1 MRRCRAASGRAFPVD
16 IRLRVMDAIR
26 KIIPDPI
33 AMKCSRSSE
42 RPTIDPAIWRV
53 GSSPDEKTVGASTK
67 AKKIKPPSQTTSESS
82 IRNLKNAMGEIIRR
96 NQLNQLSTGRTIAV
110 TYSFVHNC
118 LPSSFPIGLE
128 EISHMHMQHSL
139 TAVDVNFVS
148 LQAAVFCVQCELLS
162 ENNTPR
168 CLACG
173 SGAVLSLSRVLGGS
187 LRTQQTAHLIADAE
201 LDRLVRS
208 LLYTVPN
215 SAPQVAEFDEYR
227 REDEENAVELRGIAT
242 GIATVSTRHR
252 MRPRH
257 HGPVAM
263 PHPLMNAGEIDLEPG
278 ISIIAEK
285 AQALTGATGAAIA
298 LRRGNE
304 IVCRARTGR
313 TAPDIGV
320 RLQTDS
326 GLSAECV
333 RTGEVLMCNDAE
345 SNPRVDWA
353 TCRRM
358 GVRSI
363 LVAPLRHF
371 RRTLGVFEVL
381 SSTPHA
387 FDNNDVATMQFLS
400 GMMVAAI
407 SRLSS
412 LQPAPPIASGE

>member
-1 MRRCRAASGRAFPVD
+1 
-16 IRLRVMDAIR
+16 
-26 KIIPDPI
+26 
-33 AMKCSRSSE
+33 
-42 RPTIDPAIWRV
+42 
-53 GSSPDEKTVGASTK
+53 
-67 AKKIKPPSQTTSESS
+67 
-82 IRNLKNAMGEIIRR
+82 
-96 NQLNQLSTGRTIAV
+96 
-110 TYSFVHNC
+110 
-118 LPSSFPIGLE
+118 
-128 EISHMHMQHSL
+128 MHTQRSL
-139 TAVDVNFVS
+139 TATDVNFVS
-148 LQAAVFCVQCELLS
+148 LQSAVFCVQCELLS
-162 ENNTPR
+162 NNNTPR

-173 SGAVLSLSRVLGGS
+173 SVAVLSLSRVLGGS
-187 LRTQQTAHLIADAE
+187 LHGQPTAHLIADAE

-208 LLYTVPN
+208 LLYTVP
-215 SAPQVAEFDEYR
+215 QVAEAENEQNQDEYR
-227 REDEENAVELRGIAT
+227 IGENAVDEHALALPV
-242 GIATVSTRHR
+242 AASFSSRHR

-257 HGPVAM
+257 HGPLPM
-263 PHPLMNAGEIDLEPG
+263 PHPLLNAGDINLEPG

-285 AQALTGATGAAIA
+285 AQVLTGATGAAIA

-326 GLSAECV
+326 GLSGECV
-333 RTGEVLMCNDAE
+333 RTGEVLLCNDAE

-353 TCRRM
+353 SCRRM

-381 SSTPHA
+381 SSTPGA

-400 GMMVAAI
+400 GMMVATI

-412 LQPAPPIASGE
+412 LQPAPPVASGE

>member
-1 MRRCRAASGRAFPVD
+1 
-16 IRLRVMDAIR
+16 
-26 KIIPDPI
+26 
-33 AMKCSRSSE
+33 
-42 RPTIDPAIWRV
+42 
-53 GSSPDEKTVGASTK
+53 
-67 AKKIKPPSQTTSESS
+67 
-82 IRNLKNAMGEIIRR
+82 
-96 NQLNQLSTGRTIAV
+96 
-110 TYSFVHNC
+110 
-118 LPSSFPIGLE
+118 
-128 EISHMHMQHSL
+128 MQRSL
-139 TAVDVNFVS
+139 TATDVNFVS
-148 LQAAVFCVQCELLS
+148 LQSAIFCVQCEVLS

-187 LRTQQTAHLIADAE
+187 LRGQRTAHLIADAE

-215 SAPQVAEFDEYR
+215 SVPNGVSQISVGPEIEYSP
-227 REDEENAVELRGIAT
+227 EAT
-242 GIATVSTRHR
+242 FSTRHH

-257 HGPVAM
+257 HHRGQASAQPA
-263 PHPLMNAGEIDLEPG
+263 PIDTGEIDPEPG

-285 AQALTGATGAAIA
+285 AQTLTGATGAAIA

-304 IVCRARTGR
+304 IICRARTGR

-333 RTGEVLMCNDAE
+333 RTGEVLLCHDAE
-345 SNPRVDWA
+345 SNARVDWA
-353 TCRRM
+353 SCRRL

-387 FDNNDVATMQFLS
+387 FDSNDVATMQFLS
-400 GMMVAAI
+400 GMMVATI

-412 LQPAPPIASGE
+412 LQPPTVASGE

>member
-1 MRRCRAASGRAFPVD
+1 
-16 IRLRVMDAIR
+16 
-26 KIIPDPI
+26 
-33 AMKCSRSSE
+33 
-42 RPTIDPAIWRV
+42 
-53 GSSPDEKTVGASTK
+53 
-67 AKKIKPPSQTTSESS
+67 
-82 IRNLKNAMGEIIRR
+82 
-96 NQLNQLSTGRTIAV
+96 
-110 TYSFVHNC
+110 
-118 LPSSFPIGLE
+118 
-128 EISHMHMQHSL
+128 MQRSL
-139 TAVDVNFVS
+139 TATDVNFLS
-148 LQAAVFCVQCELLS
+148 LQAALFCVQCELLS

-168 CLACG
+168 CLGCG
-173 SGAVLSLSRVLGGS
+173 SSAVLSLSRVLGGS
-187 LRTQQTAHLIADAE
+187 LRGQQTAHLIADAE

-208 LLYTVPN
+208 LLYTVP
-215 SAPQVAEFDEYR
+215 QIAETDEN
-227 REDEENAVELRGIAT
+227 REGHSIGEHYVGEHTIEAFAAT
-242 GIATVSTRHR
+242 TSTRHR

-257 HGPVAM
+257 HGSTSV
-263 PHPLMNAGEIDLEPG
+263 PHALINAGEIDLEPG

-285 AQALTGATGAAIA
+285 AQTLTGATGAAIA

-333 RTGEVLMCNDAE
+333 RTGEVLLCNDAE

-353 TCRRM
+353 SCRRM

-400 GMMVAAI
+400 GMMVATI

-412 LQPAPPIASGE
+412 LQPAPPVASGE

>member
-1 MRRCRAASGRAFPVD
+1 MQRA
-16 IRLRVMDAIR
+16 
-26 KIIPDPI
+26 
-33 AMKCSRSSE
+33 
-42 RPTIDPAIWRV
+42 
-53 GSSPDEKTVGASTK
+53 
-67 AKKIKPPSQTTSESS
+67 
-82 IRNLKNAMGEIIRR
+82 
-96 NQLNQLSTGRTIAV
+96 
-110 TYSFVHNC
+110 
-118 LPSSFPIGLE
+118 
-128 EISHMHMQHSL
+128 L
-139 TAVDVNFVS
+139 TATDVNFLA
-148 LQAAVFCVQCELLS
+148 LQSAVFCVQCELLS
-162 ENNTPR
+162 ANNTPR

-187 LRTQQTAHLIADAE
+187 LQGQQTAHLIADAE

-208 LLYTVPN
+208 LLYTVPQTPVGN
-215 SAPQVAEFDEYR
+215 SDE
-227 REDEENAVELRGIAT
+227 AQVEL
-242 GIATVSTRHR
+242 STTASFPSRHR

-257 HGPVAM
+257 HGAVSAAG
-263 PHPLMNAGEIDLEPG
+263 HTHEINAGEIDLEPG

-285 AQALTGATGAAIA
+285 AQSLTGATGAAIA
-298 LRRGNE
+298 LRRGSE

-333 RTGEVLMCNDAE
+333 RTGEVLLCHDAE

-353 TCRRM
+353 SCRRM

-400 GMMVAAI
+400 GMMVATI

-412 LQPAPPIASGE
+412 LQPVTPVASGE

>member
-1 MRRCRAASGRAFPVD
+1 
-16 IRLRVMDAIR
+16 
-26 KIIPDPI
+26 
-33 AMKCSRSSE
+33 
-42 RPTIDPAIWRV
+42 
-53 GSSPDEKTVGASTK
+53 
-67 AKKIKPPSQTTSESS
+67 
-82 IRNLKNAMGEIIRR
+82 
-96 NQLNQLSTGRTIAV
+96 
-110 TYSFVHNC
+110 
-118 LPSSFPIGLE
+118 
-128 EISHMHMQHSL
+128 MQRSL
-139 TAVDVNFVS
+139 TVADVNFVS
-148 LQAAVFCVQCELLS
+148 LQSAVFCVQCEMLS
-162 ENNTPR
+162 DNNTPR

-173 SGAVLSLSRVLGGS
+173 SAAVLSLSRVLGGS
-187 LRTQQTAHLIADAE
+187 LRGQQTAHLIADAE

-215 SAPQVAEFDEYR
+215 SVPQVAEAGENQDEYGVG
-227 REDEENAVELRGIAT
+227 ENQIEFPAAASFSSRY
-242 GIATVSTRHR
+242 R

-257 HGPVAM
+257 HGPVAV
-263 PHPLMNAGEIDLEPG
+263 PHTLINAGEIDLEPG

-326 GLSAECV
+326 GLSADCV
-333 RTGEVLMCNDAE
+333 RTGEVLLCNDAE
-345 SNPRVDWA
+345 SNPRVDWS

-371 RRTLGVFEVL
+371 QRTLGVFEVL

-400 GMMVAAI
+400 GMMVATI

-412 LQPAPPIASGE
+412 LQPAPPVASGE

>member
-1 MRRCRAASGRAFPVD
+1 
-16 IRLRVMDAIR
+16 
-26 KIIPDPI
+26 
-33 AMKCSRSSE
+33 
-42 RPTIDPAIWRV
+42 
-53 GSSPDEKTVGASTK
+53 
-67 AKKIKPPSQTTSESS
+67 
-82 IRNLKNAMGEIIRR
+82 
-96 NQLNQLSTGRTIAV
+96 
-110 TYSFVHNC
+110 
-118 LPSSFPIGLE
+118 
-128 EISHMHMQHSL
+128 MQRSL
-139 TAVDVNFVS
+139 TPIDVNFVS
-148 LQAAVFCVQCELLS
+148 LQSAVFCVQCELLS

-187 LRTQQTAHLIADAE
+187 LRGQQTAHLIADAE

-208 LLYTVPN
+208 LLYTVPQIAEAGEY
-215 SAPQVAEFDEYR
+215 SDEYERGGDRAEFPTAADF
-227 REDEENAVELRGIAT
+227 
-242 GIATVSTRHR
+242 SPRHR

-257 HGPVAM
+257 HGPVPA
-263 PHPLMNAGEIDLEPG
+263 PHPLINAGELDLEPG

-285 AQALTGATGAAIA
+285 AQVLTGATGAAIA
-298 LRRGNE
+298 LRQGSE

-333 RTGEVLMCNDAE
+333 RTGEVLLCNDAE

-353 TCRRM
+353 SCRRM

-381 SSTPHA
+381 SSAPHA

-400 GMMVAAI
+400 GMMVATI

-412 LQPAPPIASGE
+412 LQPAPPVASGE

>member
-1 MRRCRAASGRAFPVD
+1 
-16 IRLRVMDAIR
+16 
-26 KIIPDPI
+26 
-33 AMKCSRSSE
+33 
-42 RPTIDPAIWRV
+42 
-53 GSSPDEKTVGASTK
+53 
-67 AKKIKPPSQTTSESS
+67 
-82 IRNLKNAMGEIIRR
+82 
-96 NQLNQLSTGRTIAV
+96 
-110 TYSFVHNC
+110 
-118 LPSSFPIGLE
+118 
-128 EISHMHMQHSL
+128 MQRSL
-139 TAVDVNFVS
+139 TVADVNFVS
-148 LQAAVFCVQCELLS
+148 LQSAVFCVQCELLS
-162 ENNTPR
+162 DNNTPR

-173 SGAVLSLSRVLGGS
+173 SAAVLSLSRVLGGS
-187 LRTQQTAHLIADAE
+187 LRGQQTAHLIADAE

-208 LLYTVPN
+208 LLYTVP
-215 SAPQVAEFDEYR
+215 QVAADEDQIDEY
-227 REDEENAVELRGIAT
+227 AVEFPAAAT
-242 GIATVSTRHR
+242 FSPRHR

-257 HGPVAM
+257 HGPVAV
-263 PHPLMNAGEIDLEPG
+263 PHTLINAGEIDLEPG

-298 LRRGNE
+298 LRRGSE

-333 RTGEVLMCNDAE
+333 RTGEVLLCNDAE

-353 TCRRM
+353 SCRRM

-363 LVAPLRHF
+363 LVSPLRHF
-371 RRTLGVFEVL
+371 QRTLGVFEVL

-400 GMMVAAI
+400 GMMVATI

-412 LQPAPPIASGE
+412 LQPAPPVASGE

>member
-1 MRRCRAASGRAFPVD
+1 
-16 IRLRVMDAIR
+16 
-26 KIIPDPI
+26 
-33 AMKCSRSSE
+33 
-42 RPTIDPAIWRV
+42 
-53 GSSPDEKTVGASTK
+53 
-67 AKKIKPPSQTTSESS
+67 
-82 IRNLKNAMGEIIRR
+82 
-96 NQLNQLSTGRTIAV
+96 
-110 TYSFVHNC
+110 
-118 LPSSFPIGLE
+118 
-128 EISHMHMQHSL
+128 MQRSL
-139 TAVDVNFVS
+139 TATDVNFVS
-148 LQAAVFCVQCELLS
+148 LQSAVFCVQCELLS

-187 LRTQQTAHLIADAE
+187 LRGQQTAHLIADAE

-208 LLYTVPN
+208 LLYTVP
-215 SAPQVAEFDEYR
+215 QVPAAGENQIGEY
-227 REDEENAVELRGIAT
+227 AVEFPA
-242 GIATVSTRHR
+242 AAAFSTRHR

-257 HGPVAM
+257 HGPLSA
-263 PHPLMNAGEIDLEPG
+263 PHPLINAGEIDLEPG

-285 AQALTGATGAAIA
+285 AQTLTGATGAAIA

-333 RTGEVLMCNDAE
+333 RTGEVLLCNDAE
-345 SNPRVDWA
+345 SNPRVDWSS
-353 TCRRM
+353 CRRM

-381 SSTPHA
+381 SSTPQA
-387 FDNNDVATMQFLS
+387 FDNNDVATMQFLA
-400 GMMVAAI
+400 GMMVATI

-412 LQPAPPIASGE
+412 LQPTPPVASGE

>member
-1 MRRCRAASGRAFPVD
+1 MQRSMTAA
-16 IRLRVMDAIR
+16 DA
-26 KIIPDPI
+26 
-33 AMKCSRSSE
+33 S
-42 RPTIDPAIWRV
+42 
-53 GSSPDEKTVGASTK
+53 
-67 AKKIKPPSQTTSESS
+67 
-82 IRNLKNAMGEIIRR
+82 
-96 NQLNQLSTGRTIAV
+96 
-110 TYSFVHNC
+110 
-118 LPSSFPIGLE
+118 
-128 EISHMHMQHSL
+128 
-139 TAVDVNFVS
+139 FVS
-148 LQAAVFCVQCELLS
+148 LQSAVFCVQCEMLS
-162 ENNTPR
+162 DNNTPR

-173 SGAVLSLSRVLGGS
+173 SAAVLSLSRVLGGS
-187 LRTQQTAHLIADAE
+187 LRGQQTAHLIADAE

-208 LLYTVPN
+208 LLYTVP
-215 SAPQVAEFDEYR
+215 QVAEADEERDEYR
-227 REDEENAVELRGIAT
+227 AGENQIEFPVAA
-242 GIATVSTRHR
+242 SFSSRHR

-257 HGPVAM
+257 HGPT
-263 PHPLMNAGEIDLEPG
+263 PTHHPLINAGELDLEPG

-298 LRRGNE
+298 LRRGTE

-333 RTGEVLMCNDAE
+333 RRGEVMLCNDAE

-363 LVAPLRHF
+363 LVAPLQHF

-400 GMMVAAI
+400 GMMVATI

-412 LQPAPPIASGE
+412 LQPTTPMASGE

>member
-1 MRRCRAASGRAFPVD
+1 MQRSLKAA
-16 IRLRVMDAIR
+16 
-26 KIIPDPI
+26 
-33 AMKCSRSSE
+33 
-42 RPTIDPAIWRV
+42 
-53 GSSPDEKTVGASTK
+53 
-67 AKKIKPPSQTTSESS
+67 
-82 IRNLKNAMGEIIRR
+82 
-96 NQLNQLSTGRTIAV
+96 
-110 TYSFVHNC
+110 
-118 LPSSFPIGLE
+118 
-128 EISHMHMQHSL
+128 
-139 TAVDVNFVS
+139 DVNFVS

-187 LRTQQTAHLIADAE
+187 LHGQQTAHLIADAE

-208 LLYTVPN
+208 LLYTVP
-215 SAPQVAEFDEYR
+215 QVAEAGEFQDAPR
-227 REDEENAVELRGIAT
+227 FGGIQS
-242 GIATVSTRHR
+242 GISEVTFSSRHR

-257 HGPVAM
+257 HGPVAV
-263 PHPLMNAGEIDLEPG
+263 PHAPINAGELDLEPG

-285 AQALTGATGAAIA
+285 AQVLTGATGAAIA

-313 TAPDIGV
+313 TAPDVGV

-333 RTGEVLMCNDAE
+333 RTGEVLLCDDAE

-400 GMMVAAI
+400 GMMVATI

-412 LQPAPPIASGE
+412 LQPAPPEASGH

>member
-1 MRRCRAASGRAFPVD
+1 
-16 IRLRVMDAIR
+16 
-26 KIIPDPI
+26 
-33 AMKCSRSSE
+33 
-42 RPTIDPAIWRV
+42 
-53 GSSPDEKTVGASTK
+53 
-67 AKKIKPPSQTTSESS
+67 
-82 IRNLKNAMGEIIRR
+82 
-96 NQLNQLSTGRTIAV
+96 
-110 TYSFVHNC
+110 
-118 LPSSFPIGLE
+118 
-128 EISHMHMQHSL
+128 MQRSL
-139 TAVDVNFVS
+139 TATDVNFVS
-148 LQAAVFCVQCELLS
+148 LQSAVFCVQCELLS

-187 LRTQQTAHLIADAE
+187 LRGQQTAHLIADAE

-208 LLYTVPN
+208 LLYTVP
-215 SAPQVAEFDEYR
+215 QVAEAEEYQHER
-227 REDEENAVELRGIAT
+227 QLRENSVELSAEGSFSA
-242 GIATVSTRHR
+242 RHR

-257 HGPVAM
+257 HGPLSV
-263 PHPLMNAGEIDLEPG
+263 PHTLINAGEIDLEPG

-298 LRRGNE
+298 LRRGSE

-333 RTGEVLMCNDAE
+333 RTGEVLLCNDAE

-353 TCRRM
+353 SCRRM

-400 GMMVAAI
+400 GMMVATI

-412 LQPAPPIASGE
+412 LQPAPPVASGE

>member
-1 MRRCRAASGRAFPVD
+1 
-16 IRLRVMDAIR
+16 
-26 KIIPDPI
+26 
-33 AMKCSRSSE
+33 
-42 RPTIDPAIWRV
+42 
-53 GSSPDEKTVGASTK
+53 
-67 AKKIKPPSQTTSESS
+67 
-82 IRNLKNAMGEIIRR
+82 
-96 NQLNQLSTGRTIAV
+96 
-110 TYSFVHNC
+110 
-118 LPSSFPIGLE
+118 
-128 EISHMHMQHSL
+128 MQRSL
-139 TAVDVNFVS
+139 TATDVNFVS
-148 LQAAVFCVQCELLS
+148 LQSAVFCVQCELLS
-162 ENNTPR
+162 ENNTPQ

-187 LRTQQTAHLIADAE
+187 LRRQQTAHLIADAE

-208 LLYTVPN
+208 LLYTVPQIAEVACQDEQEGGER
-215 SAPQVAEFDEYR
+215 SLGFDAEAIFAP
-227 REDEENAVELRGIAT
+227 
-242 GIATVSTRHR
+242 RHR

-257 HGPVAM
+257 HHYGSASL
-263 PHPLMNAGEIDLEPG
+263 PHALLNAGEIDLEPG

-285 AQALTGATGAAIA
+285 AQTLTGATGAAIA

-333 RTGEVLMCNDAE
+333 RTGEVLLCNDAE

-353 TCRRM
+353 SCRRM

-381 SSTPHA
+381 SSTPRA

-400 GMMVAAI
+400 GMMVATI

-412 LQPAPPIASGE
+412 LQPVPPVASGE